1 MMMFRN
7 NAVYAFVGV
16 LIVSFVLFFRKKIH
30 LQTLLIAFTCFFLAI
45 LGNFLLKY
53 NLKAMDGSIHEA
65 LSVSSQ
71 AFARIY
77 EQASIDAE
85 TEDTIKYYFDTDKM
99 NYNPYLADS
108 VKKYMQNVDSVS
120 DVILLIKESAH
131 LFIKYP
137 RVSIDAYL
145 YLTEGLWY
153 LGDYSN
159 AEIYG
164 SGLDGRQGYLL
175 TDYKAGYD
183 IAHISKL
190 PELERFLENAFS
202 ANDYQHWSLLSLIFA
217 PAVYVW
223 FFVILF
229 VMIRGKDKMIFIF
242 HIFLLVTIFLGPCC
256 VIRYVYPLVVISP
269 LISAIYIAEKQSNLL

>member
-7 NAVYAFVGV
+7 NAVYAFAGF
-16 LIVSFVLFFRKKIH
+16 LIVSFMLVFWKKMR
-30 LQTLLIAFTCFFLAI
+30 LRTLLIAAICFFLAI

-53 NLKAMDGSIHEA
+53 NLNAVDGSIHEA

-99 NYNPYLADS
+99 NYNPYRADS
-108 VKKYMQNVDSVS
+108 VKQYMQNVDSVS
-120 DVILLIKESAH
+120 DVIPLIKESAH

-183 IAHISKL
+183 IVHISKM
-190 PELERFLENAFS
+190 PELERHMENAFS
-202 ANDYQHWSLLSLIFA
+202 ANDYQHWPLLSLIFA

-223 FFVILF
+223 FFIILF
-229 VMIRGKDKMIFIF
+229 VVIRGKDKMIFIF
-242 HIFLLVTIFLGPCC
+242 HVFLLASIFLGPCC
-256 VIRYVYPLVVISP
+256 VIRYVYPFVVIVP
-269 LISAIYIAEKQSNLL
+269 LISAIYVAEKQSNLL